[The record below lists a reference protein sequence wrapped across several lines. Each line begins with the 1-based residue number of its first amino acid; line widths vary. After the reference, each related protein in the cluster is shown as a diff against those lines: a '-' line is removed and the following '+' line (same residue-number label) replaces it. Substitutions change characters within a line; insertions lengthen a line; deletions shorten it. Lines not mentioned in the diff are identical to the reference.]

1 MPQQQGRPPVGAGA
15 RTPAARPTA
24 QQLYPEY
31 LRKRKRSNLLKR
43 AGACV
48 LAVLLAAVCA
58 TGGYALWYSSAL
70 DGALSLGTETD
81 ASVEAVLTP
90 AEPGKPFYMLLL
102 GSDSREGSGTSSRA
116 DESGDSQRSDV
127 MILARVDASN
137 REVTLVSIPRD
148 TRYTLEDGS
157 VVKINEAYNLG
168 GAAASIKAVSTVT
181 GTPIN
186 HYAEVHF
193 SEFQELVDKVGG
205 ITLNGGTNVLEQLS
219 ELMAAKG

>member
-48 LAVLLAAVCA
+48 LAVLLARLRD
-58 TGGYALWYSSAL
+58 GSYALWYSSAL

-157 VVKINEAYNLG
+157 VVKINEATTWAG
-168 GAAASIKAVSTVT
+168 
-181 GTPIN
+181 PPP
-186 HYAEVHF
+186 
-193 SEFQELVDKVGG
+193 
-205 ITLNGGTNVLEQLS
+205 LS
-219 ELMAAKG
+219 RRCPR